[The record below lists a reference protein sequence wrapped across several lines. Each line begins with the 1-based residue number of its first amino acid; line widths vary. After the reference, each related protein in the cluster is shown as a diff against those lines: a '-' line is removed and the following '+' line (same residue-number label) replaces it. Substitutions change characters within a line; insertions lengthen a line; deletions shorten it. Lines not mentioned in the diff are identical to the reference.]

1 MLAGDGLGALLVEVE
16 QDAGSDDLLRLG
28 EVAHDRGGDRAA
40 GAEHGDVQAVSS
52 HATSS
57 RARSASQNS
66 IRSRALER
74 SRPVSCST
82 RRIR

>member
-1 MLAGDGLGALLVEVE
+1 MM
-16 QDAGSDDLLRLG
+16 
-28 EVAHDRGGDRAA
+28 A
-40 GAEHGDVQAVSS
+40 GAIVPPAPEHVRPRAGA
-52 HATSS
+52 HAHRTSS

-66 IRSRALER
+66 IRSRALLR